1 LVYFVA
7 SRGDSVV
14 KKGLKGSY
22 TLGDTGTTVIGGQIV
37 GSEVYL
43 SGQQD
48 NPVGLGKLAFHELMH
63 NVCLMQNELHA
74 VKGLSLGL
82 GRSGR
87 WHSAQ
92 RRRHQA
98 ARQAPEKETR
108 PMEGRL
114 QVQAEKVS
122 TRGPG
127 GRLVLVGRAL
137 FVPWKC
143 LGAL

>member
-1 LVYFVA
+1 M
-7 SRGDSVV
+7 V

-43 SGQQD
+43 SGHQD

-82 GRSGR
+82 EEVDDGTPLSDGDIKLLVKHLKKKRVQWKDGYKYKPKKY
-87 WHSAQ
+87 Q
-92 RRRHQA
+92 QGDPA
-98 ARQAPEKETR
+98 AD
-108 PMEGRL
+108 
-114 QVQAEKVS
+114 
-122 TRGPG
+122 
-127 GRLVLVGRAL
+127 L
-137 FVPWKC
+137 F
-143 LGAL
+143 